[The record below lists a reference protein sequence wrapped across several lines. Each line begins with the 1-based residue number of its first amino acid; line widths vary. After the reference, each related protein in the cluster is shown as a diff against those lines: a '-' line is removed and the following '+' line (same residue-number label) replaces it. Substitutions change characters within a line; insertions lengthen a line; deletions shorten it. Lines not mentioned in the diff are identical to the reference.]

1 MDLDLPTINAFLCCM
16 GVKQDVLS
24 KNYELAGIFQGF
36 GSPGYP
42 LVAEF
47 ATFCRLAYEGTA
59 EFKIDISFY
68 DGKGEKISDSTP
80 RNVIFGEMPTND
92 LVTAWRIKFPEKGV
106 YSFKV
111 FCNNLNLGDFKI
123 YCR

>member
-1 MDLDLPTINAFLCCM
+1 
-16 GVKQDVLS
+16 LS
-24 KNYELAGIFQGF
+24 KNYELTGVFQGF

-47 ATFCRLAYEGTA
+47 ATFCRFAYDQPA
-59 EFKIDISFY
+59 EFKIDIALY
-68 DGKGEKISDSTP
+68 DEAGQKVTDSIP
-80 RNVIFGEMPTND
+80 RTLTFTEMPTND
-92 LVTAWRIKFPEKGV
+92 LITAWRIKFPQKGV